1 MLSFDYEARKMRL
14 QVSGDFPITA
24 KPTNQTDNGHGHWS

>member
-1 MLSFDYEARKMRL
+1 MLSFDYEARKIAAT
-14 QVSGDFPITA
+14 SGDFPITA